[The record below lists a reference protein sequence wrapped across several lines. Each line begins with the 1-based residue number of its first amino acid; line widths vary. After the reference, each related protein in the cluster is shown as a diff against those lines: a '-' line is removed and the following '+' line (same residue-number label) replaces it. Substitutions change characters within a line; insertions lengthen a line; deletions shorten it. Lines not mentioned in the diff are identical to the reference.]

1 MQVTK
6 IAHFKGHQGSV
17 YALQKLNETEFLSG
31 SGDHHLVLWN
41 LNNEKEGTLLATL
54 PSGIYSLLLVNDNN
68 LIVGTGN
75 GDIHL
80 IDMLSK
86 KQVHAV
92 KPHQQTVFSLSFA
105 ESKNYILSSGGD
117 GLLNILDASTLELI
131 KSFHL
136 GNFKVRCS
144 LINREETVAY
154 IGCGDGTV
162 VVLDLN
168 ALFIIHK
175 FAAHGEGFSVNA
187 LAFSVDENLLYSA
200 SRDARINV
208 FDIKNKYHLL
218 ESIPA
223 HNYAIYGIMYSP
235 SKKMLATISRDKTAK
250 LWPEDEWKVL
260 ARLDKEKLD
269 GHTHSVNTMTWITD
283 NILLTAGDDR
293 SIIAWQIS

>member
-41 LNNEKEGTLLATL
+41 LNNEKEGTLVATL
-54 PSGIYSLLLVNDNN
+54 PSGIYSLLLPDDNN

-75 GDIHL
+75 GEIHL

-86 KQVHAV
+86 KQRHVV
-92 KPHQQTVFSLSFA
+92 KPHQQTVFSLSFVGNR
-105 ESKNYILSSGGD
+105 NYILSSGGD
-117 GLLNILDASTLELI
+117 GLLNVLDASTLELI
-131 KSFHL
+131 KPFRL
-136 GNFKVRCS
+136 GNFKIRYS
-144 LINREETVAY
+144 LINKEETLVY

-162 VVLDLN
+162 AVLDLN
-168 ALFIIHK
+168 ILSIIHK
-175 FAAHGEGFSVNA
+175 FTAHGDGFSVNT

-208 FDIKNKYHLL
+208 FDIKNNYRLL

-235 SKKMLATISRDKTAK
+235 SEKILATISRDKTAK
-250 LWPEDEWKVL
+250 LWSEDEWKVS

-269 GHTHSVNTMTWITD
+269 GHTHSVNAMAWMSD

-293 SIIAWQIS
+293 SIIAWQLS